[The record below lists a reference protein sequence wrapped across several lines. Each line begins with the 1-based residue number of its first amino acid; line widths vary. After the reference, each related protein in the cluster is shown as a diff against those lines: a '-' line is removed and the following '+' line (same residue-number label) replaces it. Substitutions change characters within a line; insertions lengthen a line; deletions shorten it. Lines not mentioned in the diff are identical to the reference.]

1 MDIYSVLTSSI
12 GSAAS
17 RSVEIELPTA
27 GGTRVYA
34 FVHAGR
40 SSPTDTSFTLNS
52 ATLGGN
58 AMSLVDSLS
67 QASANRLYREYLY
80 EVIDPL
86 DDGGN
91 PTTQTLAVTF
101 SRNITVIGLTVVIVT
116 GVVERGAP
124 VSDTVNGTEIA
135 VNVTTE
141 LFPGIVL
148 AGGHVRRRSAGSSNN
163 YDDLAATDDAVPLT
177 KYATG
182 TTDFTD
188 LAIFAGSADADAVDT
203 YTMGWSWPASD
214 IASLIALP
222 LYGAVE
228 VAEAEF
234 SALDP
239 DVVIGTATL
248 DGLLGEA
255 DFSGIDPEVILGSI
269 PPVQVIGKG
278 QLYLSTSAQNITVLL
293 LATAGELWTIADAA
307 DAVEQLGLMVTRR
320 KGYLTPM

>member
-12 GSAAS
+12 KSAAS

-40 SSPTDTSFTLNS
+40 ASTTDTSFTLNS

-67 QASANRLYREYLY
+67 QTSANRLYREYLY

-101 SRNITVIGLTVVIVT
+101 SRSMTVIGLTVVIVT
-116 GVVERGAP
+116 GVVERGAA
-124 VSDTVNGTEIA
+124 VSDAVDSSTAVSVNA
-135 VNVTTE
+135 TTT
-141 LFPGIVL
+141 LFPGLIL
-148 AGGHVRRRSAGSSNN
+148 AGGHVRRRTSSTN
-163 YDDLAATDDAVPLT
+163 YDNLTATDDAVQLV
-177 KYATG
+177 KHATG
-182 TTDFTD
+182 TADFVD
-188 LAIFAGSADADAVDT
+188 LYLFAGSAAADSVAT
-203 YTMGWSWPASD
+203 YTMGWSWPDAD
-214 IASLIALP
+214 LGALIAVP

-234 SALDP
+234 SAIAP

-255 DFSGIDPEVILGSI
+255 EFSGMDPEVILGSI

-293 LATAGELWTIADAA
+293 LATAGPLWTIADAS
-307 DAVEQLGLMVTRR
+307 DAVEQLSLIVTRR